1 MNNFENRVSLFI
13 QKVVLI
19 TIHEFSEFQ
28 QSFIYHAFQGAYDY
42 CSGLGGVLPSY
53 DFFDVF
59 NVNERPRNSENSTTT
74 LNPPSE
80 IVPGTR
86 PTVEL
91 DNTFFEVSGFEI
103 HIRFVHIYISYPII
117 GQV

>member
-1 MNNFENRVSLFI
+1 M
-13 QKVVLI
+13 
-19 TIHEFSEFQ
+19 
-28 QSFIYHAFQGAYDY
+28 
-42 CSGLGGVLPSY
+42 PSY

-91 DNTFFEVSGFEI
+91 DNTFFEVISFEI
-103 HIRFVHIYISYPII
+103 SDTYLTARMIKHHIF
-117 GQV
+117 

>member
-1 MNNFENRVSLFI
+1 M
-13 QKVVLI
+13 
-19 TIHEFSEFQ
+19 
-28 QSFIYHAFQGAYDY
+28 
-42 CSGLGGVLPSY
+42 LPSY

-103 HIRFVHIYISYPII
+103 HIRFVNTYLIS
-117 GQV
+117 QN